1 MKQLFLSVCLFFAI
15 GPHVYAQNL
24 PASMM
29 QEKDFRGLIAAA
41 KSDDEAVSLLA
52 EACRDF

>member
-1 MKQLFLSVCLFFAI
+1 MLIFAI

-52 EACRDF
+52 EACRDFLKE